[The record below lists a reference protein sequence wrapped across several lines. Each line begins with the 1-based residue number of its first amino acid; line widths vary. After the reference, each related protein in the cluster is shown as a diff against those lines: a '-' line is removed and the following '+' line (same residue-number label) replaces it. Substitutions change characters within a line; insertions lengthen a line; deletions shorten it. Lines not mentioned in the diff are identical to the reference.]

1 MKIFGLER
9 KEFAEK
15 TKVMAANQSLYN
27 GFLIAGLIWLISIH
41 ILNTTLF
48 FLICV
53 LIASIYEAFSTQQ
66 KAFCTLLCKFQQ
78 FWS

>member
-9 KEFAEK
+9 KELAEK
-15 TKVMAANQSLYN
+15 TKVMAANQRLYN
-27 GFLIAGLIWLISIH
+27 GFFNRLNCLISIH

-53 LIASIYEAFSTQQ
+53 LIASIYGAFSIQQ